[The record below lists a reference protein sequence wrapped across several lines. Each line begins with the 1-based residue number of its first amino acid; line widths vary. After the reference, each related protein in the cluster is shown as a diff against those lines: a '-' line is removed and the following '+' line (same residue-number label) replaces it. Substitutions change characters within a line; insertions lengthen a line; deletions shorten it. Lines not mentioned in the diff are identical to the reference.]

1 MYHEVNTSQWVGKVK
16 DFLNEKKQEKVQIKK
31 KKKTVKEIAEVNI
44 DLF

>member
-1 MYHEVNTSQWVGKVK
+1 MYHEVNTSQWAGKVK
-16 DFLNEKKQEKVQIKK
+16 DFLNEKKQEKVRI

>member
-31 KKKTVKEIAEVNI
+31 KKTVKEIAEVNI